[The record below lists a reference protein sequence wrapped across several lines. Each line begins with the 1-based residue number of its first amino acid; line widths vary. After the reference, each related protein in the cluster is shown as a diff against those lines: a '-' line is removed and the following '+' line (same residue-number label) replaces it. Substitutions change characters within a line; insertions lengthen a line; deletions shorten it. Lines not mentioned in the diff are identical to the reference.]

1 MVSIEV
7 DKVSGMVAD
16 IEVDMVT
23 NDVSNN
29 NQGGQHS
36 PLLPRRLLPSP
47 SFFELK
53 CFQDEAFVSQSLPRL
68 AHLLSVASFFFLF
81 QLLCRLLHLLPIS
94 MGHTHT
100 HRPIPMGHT
109 HTHGPIH
116 LHPVVLVAICT
127 CWPDLSFFTQSL
139 EFGNQSFDAQK

>member
-1 MVSIEV
+1 MADVEVDIVVSIEV

-36 PLLPRRLLPSP
+36 PLLPRRLLQSP

-100 HRPIPMGHT
+100 H
-109 HTHGPIH
+109 GPIH